1 MWNTGSC
8 RNKLAQPQH
17 AQTLCLSHKSRLC
30 SWDDQT
36 VLCYQLQCWVG
47 SKGMQT
53 ALLSYVILSHP
64 SMCKI
69 KRKDQFHTDSELRHQ
84 KSVAGETSVF
94 ADSQGKLF
102 KVKCHIHSVLFQMY
116 WEPQFLTESLG
127 TTCTNRNW
135 PLSPVQWNS
144 CPHIQPVKFRYKIIL
159 QH

>member
-84 KSVAGETSVF
+84 KSVAGETCVCRQSRETF
-94 ADSQGKLF
+94 QSQ
-102 KVKCHIHSVLFQMY
+102 VPHSLSSISDV
-116 WEPQFLTESLG
+116 LG
-127 TTCTNRNW
+127 TTVPDRVTGDY
-135 PLSPVQWNS
+135 LHKQKLTSES
-144 CPHIQPVKFRYKIIL
+144 CSVELMSTYPACEIQI
-159 QH
+159 